1 MSLDKFKDNN
11 AEPWAIVTGG
21 SDGIGRGYVEE
32 LLSRGFNVIIH
43 GRSKEKLTKLKAELQ
58 TEYSSRSIEL
68 VVADASNVEPAVA
81 AIIES
86 GANKHV
92 TILVNN
98 VYYQSSYTSFK
109 DQSSAEIDAII
120 NVGVRF
126 TLHLTHALIP
136 ILETRSN
143 SLIINMG
150 GLTSE
155 YPAPYLSVYSGT
167 KSFLKSYTY
176 ALSLELPPTSS
187 ITIKTYNIHN
197 VSSSANRSS
206 PSLLTPTSRTM
217 AKACLN
223 SASSSGVV
231 VTPYW
236 THNIMNWVL
245 WLIPRRFMDSM
256 LTKRILQMKEAENN
270 ASNQHLDA

>member
-86 GANKHV
+86 AANKHV

-206 PSLLTPTSRTM
+206 PSLLTPTSLAM

>member
-1 MSLDKFKDNN
+1 
-11 AEPWAIVTGG
+11 
-21 SDGIGRGYVEE
+21 

-86 GANKHV
+86 AANKHV